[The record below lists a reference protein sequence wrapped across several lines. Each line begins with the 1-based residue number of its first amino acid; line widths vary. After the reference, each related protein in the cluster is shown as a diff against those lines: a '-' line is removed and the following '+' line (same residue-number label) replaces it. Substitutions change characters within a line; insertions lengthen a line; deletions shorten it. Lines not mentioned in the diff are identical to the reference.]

1 MGPEGRWD
9 TSVKARALGQGTQ
22 AGPSGP
28 AEVFPGVLPVSE
40 PRFQP
45 SLAQLSPPAP
55 SLGCCSLARSAQL
68 TLAAPLAP
76 F

>member
-1 MGPEGRWD
+1 MGPEGQWD
-9 TSVKARALGQGTQ
+9 TSVKARAPGQGTQ

-45 SLAQLSPPAP
+45 SLAQLPRLPPARAAAALP
-55 SLGCCSLARSAQL
+55 GQLSSL
-68 TLAAPLAP
+68 
-76 F
+76 